1 MHAYSVGLV
10 IAGDDLDEAE
20 VSKKLGLQ
28 STVFLRK
35 GQPMG
40 PNRLRKQ
47 SVWSFDVR
55 PSPDNPDWQSLD
67 DGLKCLAKELL
78 PLKSILD
85 ELKQRYSMEAYCGHF
100 GSGFGGGPSISPGTL
115 RLLADLGLT
124 LTIKTYWSEDQSTL
138 DAEAAE
144 RGSSSLPSR
153 A

>member
-1 MHAYSVGLV
+1 MHEYSVGLL

-35 GQPMG
+35 GEPME
-40 PNRLRKQ
+40 PKRRRKQ

-55 PSPDNPDWQSLD
+55 PSPGDPDWQSLD
-67 DGLKCLAKELL
+67 DGLKCLVKRLL
-78 PLKSILD
+78 PLKAVLV
-85 ELKQRYSMEAYCGHF
+85 ELKQRYSTEAYCGHF
-100 GSGFGGGPSISPGTL
+100 GSGFGGGPSISPETL

-124 LTIKTYWSEDQSTL
+124 LTIKTYWGEDQPY
-138 DAEAAE
+138 AEPQQS
-144 RGSSSLPSR
+144 GHPTVPSR